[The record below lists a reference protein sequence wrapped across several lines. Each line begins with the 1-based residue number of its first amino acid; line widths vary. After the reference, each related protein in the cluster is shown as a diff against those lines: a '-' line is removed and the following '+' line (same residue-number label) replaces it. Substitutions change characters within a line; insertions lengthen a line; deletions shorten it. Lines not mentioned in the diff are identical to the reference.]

1 DNEEPKYWYHHK
13 KEGSQRVFKYSQEP
27 VNGCISGVP
36 YKQSSHTSLADL
48 EAAATWINGSG
59 TNTMVIVAEPVNP
72 TDPSAGILLS
82 VTLNNQLTWKWEENR
97 IVGITGS
104 GTDRDHF
111 DWKIYLQSHWG
122 SGVIFTS
129 ATIEESGPQ

>member
-1 DNEEPKYWYHHK
+1 
-13 KEGSQRVFKYSQEP
+13 
-27 VNGCISGVP
+27 
-36 YKQSSHTSLADL
+36 LADL